1 MENFW
6 NFASLTT
13 KFKVPETYIYLFRDL
28 GVGYFRKV
36 RRRAYLE
43 GSENLDLYLKIKLMK
58 IGTPCKALFRGK
70 IKNSMNVSTLFRFC
84 NIKKLR

>member
-1 MENFW
+1 MQLSMAEF
-6 NFASLTT
+6 FESLLVLQLNLSAT

-43 GSENLDLYLKIKLMK
+43 GSENWTYI
-58 IGTPCKALFRGK
+58 
-70 IKNSMNVSTLFRFC
+70 
-84 NIKKLR
+84 